1 MGLFERFLQKP
12 GESDEGDKSLFLDA
26 YKSSSLGDV
35 EFMRRS
41 NQIRRT
47 FPGTVDNPGMKE
59 RIEDVASMEA
69 QMAKVSE
76 GLPEAA
82 GNQSVARVDPG
93 VPKPVKKTF
102 AQPMSQQQLKDRM
115 KGSAVSTNV
124 PGTTSKSAPV
134 ASSARLPAPAAQP
147 TQPALPLRLRWLQF
161 LRCHRC
167 LKHLLRRAP
176 QAPLL
181 DRRSRAPLILQG
193 HAQGH
198 ALSSALSPSFNL
210 LLTAEHQLT
219 ELIQLVGFG

>member
-1 MGLFERFLQKP
+1 MGLFDRFRQKP
-12 GESDEGDKSLFLDA
+12 GESDEGDKSFFLDA
-26 YKSSSLGDV
+26 DKSSSLGDV

-102 AQPMSQQQLKDRM
+102 AQPMSQQELKDRM

-124 PGTTSKSAPV
+124 PGTTSKTAPI
-134 ASSARLPAPAAQP
+134 ANPAGTPAAQP
-147 TQPALPLRLRWLQF
+147 SQPAA
-161 LRCHRC
+161 
-167 LKHLLRRAP
+167 AP
-176 QAPLL
+176 QMATVPQMAPVPPMPTVGNGK
-181 DRRSRAPLILQG
+181 APTPKSTPSTAPG
-193 HAQGH
+193 
-198 ALSSALSPSFNL
+198 SAKPGSIDPFKDMLKDMR
-210 LLTAEHQLT
+210 
-219 ELIQLVGFG
+219 

>member
-1 MGLFERFLQKP
+1 MGLFDRFRQKP
-12 GESDEGDKSLFLDA
+12 GEADDGDKSFFLDA
-26 YKSSSLGDV
+26 DKSSSLGDV

-41 NQIRRT
+41 NTIRRT

-102 AQPMSQQQLKDRM
+102 AQPMSQQELKDRM

-124 PGTTSKSAPV
+124 PGTTSKTAPIASPAEAPATPSSQPAPQMAPV
-134 ASSARLPAPAAQP
+134 PEMPTVGQAPAPKTTP
-147 TQPALPLRLRWLQF
+147 SPAPGSAKPGSIDPFRDM
-161 LRCHRC
+161 
-167 LKHLLRRAP
+167 LKDMR
-176 QAPLL
+176 
-181 DRRSRAPLILQG
+181 
-193 HAQGH
+193 
-198 ALSSALSPSFNL
+198 
-210 LLTAEHQLT
+210 
-219 ELIQLVGFG
+219 